1 MIWRSLIE
9 GPWIV
14 FVAYWAAGARRTRRT
29 VSRESFASRYGILFL
44 EILGFVLLFSDAA
57 EIGVLGRHN
66 FPRTY
71 ALAVAG
77 VALTRIG
84 IARALWA
91 RWHLGQYWSA
101 RVTLKEEHKLIRT
114 GPYAH
119 FRHPIYSGIDLAAIC
134 GALAIDPWR
143 CVAGVFFSSRRRH
156 TRCLSDWSSDVCS
169 SDLPASRAALRESV
183 FNPAQGLKVF

>member
-29 VSRESFASRYGILFL
+29 VSRESRASRYGILFL

-66 FPRTY
+66 FPRTF

-77 VALTRIG
+77 VVLNWTG
-84 IARALWA
+84 IAITLSAP
-91 RWHLGQYWSA
+91 WH
-101 RVTLKEEHKLIRT
+101 
-114 GPYAH
+114 
-119 FRHPIYSGIDLAAIC
+119 D
-134 GALAIDPWR
+134 
-143 CVAGVFFSSRRRH
+143 
-156 TRCLSDWSSDVCS
+156 
-169 SDLPASRAALRESV
+169 
-183 FNPAQGLKVF
+183 AQPS